1 PEAPRPYKCPMC
13 PKAFFR
19 LEHQTRH
26 IRTHTGERPHAC
38 THLGCEKRFSRSD
51 ELTRHMRI
59 HRPDVSVKRD
69 ARTSRRRNGA
79 SHGTRTMLSA
89 AGSGGAGPMSFAD
102 GSTARRQFPLRAPPG
117 LSPIATAGSPFATM
131 PANVFPYQHAPYSAS
146 AAVIPS
152 GFGSPFS
159 GHHSHQHQYHYGNPQ
174 AHARHQ
180 QQHQHQQQTQQQHQI
195 PSAPHGRADASDVH
209 STHYARA
216 AGSYSSLRS
225 EAAASGPAF
234 AVAES
239 SYHHCRSHSSSPP
252 RVFNAPSKSCN
263 GANSSAGHFYQQQQH
278 QHQHQQD
285 RGYSQIAASGSEN
298 TTGSQQS
305 KFLLHS
311 LPSADAS
318 GNAVAGVH
326 ASSAMSSASSGSSA
340 PSPLPNAVGSLEH
353 PQNSLAPFDSGRTSM
368 AIGSA
373 SANGRSTSFN
383 GGFSAGS
390 TASFVQKRTLF
401 GRRTSSGL
409 PPPPP
414 LNLAAAQSQ
423 CPPLFPPPPHSASTA
438 AFSAL
443 RCTKP
448 QTQPLQLATAP
459 IVCESNSGFSGP
471 GPAGATSDSMV
482 SLLTSNSRSAA
493 TANGAQLLFNSAVT
507 LSSAA
512 ARHLEGTH
520 SLPTT
525 PLRASHYNPGAAP
538 ALSPLHKTQ
547 GACPPRSNVP
557 PASSAFAQPEAPS
570 TAMSSIDGCDS
581 PALSGGSLKH
591 CLNANSPRTP
601 WITQQGACNRVP
613 SRLEISDPSIEDNI
627 GSMSS
632 VYPYN
637 YSIASHI
644 RTPLRSDGK
653 EETRASANLIS
664 AIPCRPMLHTKSA
677 RSVSAIADILNCTDR
692 SELSRMRLPPPT
704 PTSAHAQRDH
714 TNVFTS
720 SLD

>member
-1 PEAPRPYKCPMC
+1 
-13 PKAFFR
+13 
-19 LEHQTRH
+19 
-26 IRTHTGERPHAC
+26 
-38 THLGCEKRFSRSD
+38 
-51 ELTRHMRI
+51 
-59 HRPDVSVKRD
+59 
-69 ARTSRRRNGA
+69 
-79 SHGTRTMLSA
+79 
-89 AGSGGAGPMSFAD
+89 
-102 GSTARRQFPLRAPPG
+102 
-117 LSPIATAGSPFATM
+117 
-131 PANVFPYQHAPYSAS
+131 
-146 AAVIPS
+146 
-152 GFGSPFS
+152 
-159 GHHSHQHQYHYGNPQ
+159 
-174 AHARHQ
+174 
-180 QQHQHQQQTQQQHQI
+180 
-195 PSAPHGRADASDVH
+195 
-209 STHYARA
+209 
-216 AGSYSSLRS
+216 
-225 EAAASGPAF
+225 
-234 AVAES
+234 
-239 SYHHCRSHSSSPP
+239 
-252 RVFNAPSKSCN
+252 
-263 GANSSAGHFYQQQQH
+263 
-278 QHQHQQD
+278 
-285 RGYSQIAASGSEN
+285 
-298 TTGSQQS
+298 
-305 KFLLHS
+305 
-311 LPSADAS
+311 
-318 GNAVAGVH
+318 
-326 ASSAMSSASSGSSA
+326 MSSASSGSSA

-448 QTQPLQLATAP
+448 QTQPSQLATAP

-525 PLRASHYNPGAAP
+525 PLRASHYNPGAAS
-538 ALSPLHKTQ
+538 ALSPLRLPSALQ
-547 GACPPRSNVP
+547 RP

-570 TAMSSIDGCDS
+570 TAMSSIDGCGS